1 MWKFLLSSIVF
12 AVSTI
17 SVVFSVKWIQ
27 MEPDV
32 VNFGSPAWEAQRIVK
47 ETEPIHAV
55 FVLRHEPKAIE
66 AFANELSQISL
77 PNDPRYGKWMS
88 KLEVI
93 EKLAPSDQNVQI
105 VKNYLNSEGTL
116 PEQLTKLCI

>member
-1 MWKFLLSSIVF
+1 
-12 AVSTI
+12 
-17 SVVFSVKWIQ
+17 

-32 VNFGSPAWEAQRIVK
+32 VKFGSPAWKAERIVK

-66 AFANELSQISL
+66 AFANELLQISN
-77 PNDPRYGKWMS
+77 PSHPRYGKWMS

-93 EKLAPSDQNVQI
+93 ERLAPSDQSVQI
-105 VKNYLNSEGTL
+105 VKNYLTSEGTL
-116 PEQLTKLCI
+116 SEQLTSFCSSDQSILIT